1 MTGKQKGPGICWIL
15 GPFCFAV
22 GCVGH
27 WLVTVAVRFIP
38 AVRGFR
44 WRRRLLLSTVVVLGL
59 ACQLAFLI
67 ALMHCVF
74 LACVRVWRWIAWVCR
89 HMFYIMVYLC
99 VFRYRL

>member
-1 MTGKQKGPGICWIL
+1 MTA
-15 GPFCFAV
+15 AV
-22 GCVGH
+22 FGSSPLCGARVEATH
-27 WLVTVAVRFIP
+27 QPWVIP
-38 AVRGFR
+38 AVRGFW

-74 LACVRVWRWIAWVCR
+74 LEYVRVWRRLAWVCR
-89 HMFYIMVYLC
+89 HTFYIMVYLC